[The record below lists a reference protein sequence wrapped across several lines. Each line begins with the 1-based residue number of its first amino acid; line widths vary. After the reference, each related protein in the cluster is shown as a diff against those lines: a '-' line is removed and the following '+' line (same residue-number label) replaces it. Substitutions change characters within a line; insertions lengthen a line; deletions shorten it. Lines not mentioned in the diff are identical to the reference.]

1 MKNLNFEEII
11 AKLEYRFPN
20 INAVDSFEFSKEY
33 KKGCSIWIRNA
44 SDITYTKKDKNT
56 IYNTSYYLKNYD
68 IEVYNKFDKWCNRYG
83 WYASTE
89 NYTLQL
95 FKI

>member
-1 MKNLNFEEII
+1 MKAII
-11 AKLEYRFPN
+11 EKLKHRFPTL
-20 INAVDSFEFSKEY
+20 IIKDSNEFSNEY
-33 KKGCSIWIRNA
+33 EIGTSLWLQNA
-44 SDITYTKKDKNT
+44 QDVTYTKKDLNT
-56 IYNTSYYLKNYD
+56 IYNTSYGIKGYD
-68 IEVYNKFDKWCNRYG
+68 IEVYEKFNKWCNKYG